1 MTEKEHHGR
10 HGVRTSRQTPQLHQ
24 SSLICYLHWTF
35 LSPSDSR
42 MMYLRLTLSTTSSPR
57 KGTGFPGKSKVVCLQ
72 VEVVARRQYDRKAR
86 KSLHVR
92 IKNLLHHSRGL
103 LHFTEIQAKW
113 RYSAERW
120 PTRLGFY
127 PIFLSVESKWYES
140 FHWQSLDSMKFRHC
154 GDGIQNRK
162 SRLGSLHHP
171 QPAHCVQWKWDKN
184 LLQLSN
190 FWQRGYNKGNGGN
203 QKVPVELIGKHV
215 DIAIPRT

>member
-1 MTEKEHHGR
+1 MRVRLGQRTWRTKANSNEALICSRPIVHCEMTEKEHHGR

-103 LHFTEIQAKW
+103 LHFTEIQAK
-113 RYSAERW
+113 
-120 PTRLGFY
+120 
-127 PIFLSVESKWYES
+127 
-140 FHWQSLDSMKFRHC
+140 
-154 GDGIQNRK
+154 
-162 SRLGSLHHP
+162 
-171 QPAHCVQWKWDKN
+171 
-184 LLQLSN
+184 
-190 FWQRGYNKGNGGN
+190 
-203 QKVPVELIGKHV
+203 
-215 DIAIPRT
+215 